1 MAGTDLKAE
10 RKDLY
15 APKLGV
21 FVEIVV
27 PPMTFL
33 AIDGS
38 GDPNVSEDYRH
49 AIEALFSASY
59 AAKFL
64 SKRELHRDYV
74 VLPLE
79 GQWGRRHGRFPFTR
93 QGELV
98 WRMMIRQP
106 DWVGADVLSEVV
118 RIAEEKGAVA
128 APQLR
133 PYTLDEGRCVQTLH
147 VGSYDDEGPVLAR
160 LHDEYLP
167 HHSLTPRGLHHEIY
181 LIDARRTAPAKLR
194 TILRQPIATAPR
206 P

>member
-1 MAGTDLKAE
+1 
-10 RKDLY
+10 
-15 APKLGV
+15 
-21 FVEIVV
+21 
-27 PPMTFL
+27 MTFL
-33 AIDGS
+33 AIGGS

-64 SKRELHRDYV
+64 SKRELGRDYV

-79 GQWGRRHGRFPFTR
+79 GQWWADEMAAFHTR
-93 QGELV
+93 DKASWS

-118 RIAEEKGAVA
+118 RIAEKKGAVA

-167 HHSLTPRGLHHEIY
+167 HRSLKPRGLHHEIY
-181 LIDARRTAPAKLR
+181 LSDARRTAPAKLR
-194 TILRQPIATAPR
+194 TILRQPVAAEHRDHKSTRTEHPS